1 MMRAQLINALID
13 WTIAAAFGIALGTVV
28 ALFV

>member
-1 MMRAQLINALID
+1 MHTIID

-28 ALFV
+28 FFFL